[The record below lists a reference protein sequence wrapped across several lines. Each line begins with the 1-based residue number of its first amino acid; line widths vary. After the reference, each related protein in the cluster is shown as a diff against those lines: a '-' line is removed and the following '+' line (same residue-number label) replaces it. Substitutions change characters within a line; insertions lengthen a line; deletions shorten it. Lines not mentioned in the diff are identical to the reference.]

1 MLHGIRRRR
10 AGQAIVIMALAMVA
24 ICGMLALA
32 IDAGRLYFQRR
43 LMQDA
48 VDAGALAGAQ
58 SLVGTTSNP
67 NGQPNYALYYA
78 LDDTLSVFNQNPANN
93 DPNSSFYTSPV
104 NNTVTDTQG
113 GYTVTAVA
121 PMGYNNKQVQVTV
134 SFNAVAT
141 FVQVLGFSQVRIV
154 ATATAE
160 AGTNAK
166 TYAIFAYGG
175 IGTGNTIDIEGSGY
189 AQVDNGQDGNDYCS
203 GTPSGE
209 TISNAKFH
217 MPTGYQGMLNINGN
231 VFINQADDNQH
242 LGKYWVASPPFMNGQ
257 DPQPNYLIP
266 DTSNIPTAPSRV
278 KVNNLASGASA
289 TVGNITVH
297 NTTTIP
303 HDFYIYYPGKYTGAS
318 NSINVP
324 WNPGNDAKNSM
335 YIFANGMYYFT
346 NGASF
351 ITTGG
356 YVSNTSTGLPHYGS
370 VSGWPTRVGVSDL
383 PPAADGTD
391 GVEFIFDNTGYYS
404 ADNSATAI
412 PNDYS
417 TFFVA
422 PNYVPTGSVHIA
434 FYIAPGNTAGTTWK
448 EKYDATNGSAN
459 RYQIWGTVFDASA
472 QAMWLTGAQLGP
484 HDPND
489 PNDNPTDDANPGGPG
504 SDHQYSINGEF
515 IGFSLTLDDGNIQGN
530 SAGTTPTCPGPNW
543 ANRGKPALLVQYNK
557 LFAPAPGVNSFLV
570 Q

>member
-1 MLHGIRRRR
+1 MLTRIRRRR
-10 AGQAIVIMALAMVA
+10 SGQAIVIMALSMVA

-48 VDAGALAGAQ
+48 VDAGSLAGAQ
-58 SLVGTTSNP
+58 SLVGTITNP
-67 NGQPNYALYYA
+67 NGLPNYALYYA

-104 NNTVTDTQG
+104 NDTVTDTQG

-121 PMGYNNKQVQVTV
+121 PTGYNDKQVQVTV
-134 SFNAVAT
+134 TYNATAT
-141 FVQVLGFSQVRIV
+141 FVQVLGFRQISII

-175 IGTGNTIDIEGSGY
+175 LGTGNTIDIEGSGY
-189 AQVDNGQDGNDYCS
+189 AQVDNGQDGNDFCS

-217 MPTGYQGMLNINGN
+217 MPTGYPGMLNINGN

-242 LGKYWVASPPFMNGQ
+242 LGKYWVPSPPFMTGA
-257 DPQPNYLIP
+257 DPKPNYLIP
-266 DTSNIPTAPSRV
+266 DTSNIPSAPARY
-278 KVNNLASGASA
+278 KINDLGSGQSV
-289 TVGNITVH
+289 TVGNITVR
-297 NTTTIP
+297 NTTSIT
-303 HDFYIYYPGKYTGAS
+303 HDFVIYYPGKYTS
-318 NSINVP
+318 TISIPV
-324 WNPGNDAKNSM
+324 GGSIDKKTSM
-335 YIFANGMYYFT
+335 YIFANGIYYFT
-346 NGASF
+346 NGASL

-356 YVSNTSTGLPHYGS
+356 YVANTQSGLPHY
-370 VSGWPTRVGVSDL
+370 VGGQGATNL
-383 PPAADGTD
+383 PPASDGTD
-391 GVEFIFDNTGYYS
+391 GVEFIFDGTGYYA
-404 ADNSATAI
+404 ADNSTSAV

-434 FYIAPGNTAGTTWK
+434 FYIAPTNTAGETWS
-448 EKYDATNGSAN
+448 EKYNAVSGSAN

-472 QAMWLTGAQLGP
+472 QSMYLTGAQLGP
-484 HDPND
+484 HDLSPV
-489 PNDNPTDDANPGGPG
+489 DDANPGGTG
-504 SDHQYSINGEF
+504 SDGQYSINGEF
-515 IGFSLTLDDGNIQGN
+515 IGFSLDLDDGNIQGN
-530 SAGTTPTCPGPNW
+530 TGGTTPTCPGPVW
-543 ANRGKPALLVQYNK
+543 SNRGHPALLVQYNK
-557 LFAPAPGVNSFLV
+557 NFAPAPGVNSFLV
-570 Q
+570 K